1 MIGADKQINHPG
13 RKLTL
18 QNFNYHCIAATP
30 PSKGGEMYYNHSFNY
45 TMLRLMAVGAG
56 GLFIREGWW
65 VLT

>member
-45 TMLRLMAVGAG
+45 TMLRLTAMG
-56 GLFIREGWW
+56 
-65 VLT
+65 